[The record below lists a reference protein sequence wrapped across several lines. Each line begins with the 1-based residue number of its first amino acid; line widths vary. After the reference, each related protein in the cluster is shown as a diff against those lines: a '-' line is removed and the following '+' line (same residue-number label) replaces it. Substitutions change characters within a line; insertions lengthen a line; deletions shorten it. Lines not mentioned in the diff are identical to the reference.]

1 MKLHQQTN
9 GSWLAFLT
17 SCDRYLLCSG
27 IQIKLSPCRLCLMFI
42 CLQVE
47 WEESN
52 IVLTS
57 QREEMDGEDSQ
68 DSQDSPDSE
77 HNK

>member
-1 MKLHQQTN
+1 
-9 GSWLAFLT
+9 
-17 SCDRYLLCSG
+17 
-27 IQIKLSPCRLCLMFI
+27 MFI

-57 QREEMDGEDSQ
+57 QREERAVE

>member
-1 MKLHQQTN
+1 
-9 GSWLAFLT
+9 
-17 SCDRYLLCSG
+17 
-27 IQIKLSPCRLCLMFI
+27 MFI

-57 QREEMDGEDSQ
+57 QREERAGE
-68 DSQDSPDSE
+68 DSQDSPDSQDSE